1 MSHELIDQ
9 ALEALH
15 TLDDMEVGDHR
26 QVYEQI
32 HQQLRR
38 QLDSEE
44 PSNS

>member
-1 MSHELIDQ
+1 MSHELIDE
-9 ALEALH
+9 ALEALL

-26 QVYEQI
+26 QVYEQV

-44 PSNS
+44 SSTS